1 MKWLRKFLPL
11 VIVVVAVIA
20 MLLLAQMRSK
30 PPQRPV
36 APRITAVE
44 VVTVAEA
51 PAAFEVRGQG
61 TVQPR
66 TQTALVS
73 EVSGNLLEVAPNFAP
88 GGFFKR
94 GELMLKVDPRDYDV
108 AVLRA
113 EAALASRRAQ
123 LDQEVARSEQAA
135 KDWASLRRSGQPNPL
150 VLRKPYL
157 AEAEAN
163 VRSAEADLAAARI
176 SQQRTQIRAP
186 FDGLLR
192 EKRADVGQYVNVG
205 AALGVLAA
213 TDVAEVRLPLTEAD
227 LAVIDVD
234 SAGARPVRLQA
245 RGGGVQNAWE
255 GRLARTEGVFDERS
269 RVMHAVVQ
277 IDDPYGRAT
286 PLKFG
291 TFVEAHLPASI
302 GQAVISVPR
311 RALRGMDQLLLVDGD
326 DRLRLRTVGVLRA
339 DQDRIYVGSGLA
351 AGERVITTVIEAPV
365 EGMQVRVVDA
375 GGATIAAASADAAQ
389 PADAVSEG
397 TNGDVEPR

>member
-1 MKWLRKFLPL
+1 MKWLKRFLPL
-11 VIVVVAVIA
+11 VIIVAAVAI
-20 MLLLAQMRSK
+20 MLLLAQQRST

-36 APRITAVE
+36 VPRVTAVE
-44 VVTVAEA
+44 VVTVAQA

-66 TQTALVS
+66 TQTSLVS
-73 EVSGNLLEVAPNFAP
+73 EVSGNVLEVAPKFAP

-94 GELMLKVDPRDYDV
+94 GEFMLKVDPRDYDV

-135 KDWASLRRSGQPNPL
+135 KDWASLRRSGQPNAL

-192 EKRADVGQYVNVG
+192 EKRVDVGQYVNVG
-205 AALGVLAA
+205 TALGVLAA
-213 TDVAEVRLPLTEAD
+213 TDVAEVRVPLTEAD

-234 SAGARPVRLQA
+234 GTGPVRLQA
-245 RGGGVQNAWE
+245 RGGGAQQAWE

-277 IDDPYGRAT
+277 VDDPYGRER

-291 TFVEAHLPASI
+291 TFVEARLPASI
-302 GQAVISVPR
+302 GQAVVDVPR
-311 RALRGMDQLLLVDGD
+311 RALRGMDQLLLVDAE
-326 DRLRLRTVGVLRA
+326 DRLRLRTVGVLRT

-351 AGERVITTVIEAPV
+351 PGERVVTTVIEAPV
-365 EGMQVRVVDA
+365 EGMQVSVVD
-375 GGATIAAASADAAQ
+375 GSGAVARSLPVEDAVPATEAASADDGV
-389 PADAVSEG
+389 DA
-397 TNGDVEPR
+397 R